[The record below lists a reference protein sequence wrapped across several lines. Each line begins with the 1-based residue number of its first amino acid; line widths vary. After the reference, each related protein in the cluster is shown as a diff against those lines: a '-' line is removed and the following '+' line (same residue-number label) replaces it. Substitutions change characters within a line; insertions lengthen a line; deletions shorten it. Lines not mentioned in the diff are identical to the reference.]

1 MRLARPIVSL
11 SLVLSLSACST
22 PEPDTPPGN
31 AAAPSQAPAPVAS
44 PAAPGRL
51 RVIGT
56 EPFWGIDVEGDRLH
70 FTTAE
75 DQAGKH
81 LAAAPVAEGDG
92 LRYAGQGDDGIA
104 FELRLSR
111 GACSDGMSDRT
122 YAYNATFRYGSTE
135 YRGCADTAAALEA
148 QPAP

>member
-1 MRLARPIVSL
+1 MRLAHPIVSL
-11 SLVLSLSACST
+11 SLALSLSACGA
-22 PEPDTPPGN
+22 PEPGTAPGE
-31 AAAPSQAPAPVAS
+31 AAVPSQARASEPPPAS
-44 PAAPGRL
+44 PERL

-81 LAAAPVAEGDG
+81 LAASPVAEGDG

-104 FELRLSR
+104 FDLRLSR

-122 YAYNATFRYGSTE
+122 YAYNATFRYGAVD
-135 YRGCADTAAALEA
+135 YRGCADTAGALEA